1 LRIQTQQKQPTPKK
15 GRPSCLKEIPD
26 QTPPQKKGIQPEATP
41 QTIRRP
47 YKALAFNTLLSSQ
60 KTDTHHQ
67 EPNRVPS
74 GATLPLYQDPSP
86 CQPALTN
93 RNQPETQPSP
103 TNQPP
108 SSNTH
113 HSKTIRGSPTGRP
126 PSASCIPFWAVPH
139 PPTDRA
145 VLDPCDSGAIFP
157 GAVRLSAFRIPSG
170 RET

>member
-74 GATLPLYQDPSP
+74 GATLQTYQMFTV
-86 CQPALTN
+86 CQPDLFK
-93 RNQPETQPSP
+93 
-103 TNQPP
+103 
-108 SSNTH
+108 
-113 HSKTIRGSPTGRP
+113 KT
-126 PSASCIPFWAVPH
+126 
-139 PPTDRA
+139 
-145 VLDPCDSGAIFP
+145 
-157 GAVRLSAFRIPSG
+157 
-170 RET
+170 E